1 MKSKNGKREKEIT
14 EKKDKK
20 RVKERRGRGNER

>member
-20 RVKERRGRGNER
+20 RVKERRGGGNER